1 MYNYIILI
9 FIVFF
14 INSCTAN
21 KQHKSNI
28 RQISNEIND
37 VYRDSIFNGFAVS
50 VVNNKKILYK
60 NGFGYADISSNKNY
74 TVKTIQNVAS
84 ISKTLVGIALLKA
97 QELGKLDIDDPIN
110 KYLPFTVYNP
120 YYPNTE
126 ITIRQLATHTSSITD
141 NKYYLS
147 KDYYL
152 KKDQNLN
159 HLPLSFEDEQVFN
172 DPDSII
178 SLRTFLENLLS
189 KDGIWNQYSY
199 ANNKPGTLYEYSNV
213 GTSLAAYIVERST
226 GKSFQDFTK
235 KYILRPLKMNNSG
248 WDFSDVNFSKY
259 SKLYLNPTT
268 QLPFYKMITFPDGG
282 FITSVNDLSKFL
294 MELIKGYNGN
304 GTILS
309 TDSYKQYFKPQ
320 LNDSNFNNRNS
331 NNPYNESYNVGIFI
345 GFGYSGYVGHT
356 GGDPG
361 VLSIMFFNPET
372 SIGRLMIFNT
382 SFNDKKGNDLF
393 YDIWDILDKYML
405 CK

>member
-126 ITIRQLATHTSSITD
+126 ITIRQLATHTSSIT
-141 NKYYLS
+141 
-147 KDYYL
+147 
-152 KKDQNLN
+152 
-159 HLPLSFEDEQVFN
+159 
-172 DPDSII
+172 
-178 SLRTFLENLLS
+178 
-189 KDGIWNQYSY
+189 
-199 ANNKPGTLYEYSNV
+199 
-213 GTSLAAYIVERST
+213 
-226 GKSFQDFTK
+226 
-235 KYILRPLKMNNSG
+235 
-248 WDFSDVNFSKY
+248 
-259 SKLYLNPTT
+259 
-268 QLPFYKMITFPDGG
+268 
-282 FITSVNDLSKFL
+282 
-294 MELIKGYNGN
+294 
-304 GTILS
+304 
-309 TDSYKQYFKPQ
+309 
-320 LNDSNFNNRNS
+320 
-331 NNPYNESYNVGIFI
+331 
-345 GFGYSGYVGHT
+345 
-356 GGDPG
+356 
-361 VLSIMFFNPET
+361 
-372 SIGRLMIFNT
+372 
-382 SFNDKKGNDLF
+382 
-393 YDIWDILDKYML
+393 
-405 CK
+405 